1 MIYLVEDDNS
11 IRELVLYTLHSS
23 GFEAAGFALPSEF
36 FSALDEEI
44 PELVLLDIML
54 PEQDGL
60 SILDRLRKDERTVNI
75 PVMMLTAKGSEYD
88 KVTGLDAGADDY
100 LAKPFGMMEML
111 ARVRALIRRQ
121 STKDPERAMSV
132 LKIGKVVLDTVKHR
146 VTAKGEEVV
155 LTLKEYE
162 VLRYLMENPGVVLTR
177 EKLLERVW
185 GYTFDGGS
193 RTVDVHIRTLRSKL
207 GDCGEIIDTIRG
219 VGYRIGGW
227 HK

>member
-60 SILDRLRKDERTVNI
+60 SILDRLRKDERTVNT

-111 ARVRALIRRQ
+111 ARVRALMRRQ
-121 STKDPERAMSV
+121 SAKDPERAMSV

>member
-11 IRELVLYTLHSS
+11 LRELVLYTLHSS

-60 SILDRLRKDERTVNI
+60 SILDRLRKDERTVNT

-111 ARVRALIRRQ
+111 ARVRALMRRQ
-121 STKDPERAMSV
+121 SAKDPERAMSV